1 MKKIIFT
8 AIALAAVLIAGTTA
22 TFAAGNGQRNNALKN
37 ENSYCVNNGECVR
50 TPEACPNMGEC
61 PNNGERPLDGTGY
74 RRGNVEGK
82 GGKGCKRNR

>member
-61 PNNGERPLDGTGY
+61 PNNGERPLDGTG
-74 RRGNVEGK
+74 K
-82 GGKGCKRNR
+82 GATET